1 MENVMATEE
10 ARARRDA
17 LLAHMGRDRVKEHHG
32 AGVLVRI
39 HGHPVVARGCLLPD
53 GTSTEARCVTVPG
66 ELPLGLQAGTEAGA
80 AAEDQA
86 QPQHV
91 RATVGAVPA
100 PIDPAG
106 YVWRRRL
113 PGDDPLT
120 RRGRVLVEPGV
131 ALRFVDE
138 PLAGEEPGWTLPDG
152 PSLERDLAASPEI
165 ARRVRSDVFA
175 QLLYAALCNTEWRR
189 GATGEPWSCSW
200 RMAGDVVAHLR
211 GVGSYLDWHCSGGE
225 GLVDEGVLAAI
236 EGLGWKLAREAGE
249 GTD

>member
-1 MENVMATEE
+1 M
-10 ARARRDA
+10 
-17 LLAHMGRDRVKEHHG
+17 
-32 AGVLVRI
+32 

-66 ELPLGLQAGTEAGA
+66 GLPLGPQAGMGARA

-86 QPQHV
+86 QPRHA
-91 RATVGAVPA
+91 RAAVGAAPA
-100 PIDPAG
+100 PIDPAAC
-106 YVWRRRL
+106 VWRRRL
-113 PGDDPLT
+113 PGGGPLT

-138 PLAGEEPGWTLPDG
+138 PLAGEGADWNLPDG

-189 GATGEPWSCSW
+189 GAMGEAWSCSW
-200 RMAGDVVAHLR
+200 RTAGDVVAHLR
-211 GVGSYLDWHCSGGE
+211 GVGSYLDWHCSDGE
-225 GLVDEGVLAAI
+225 GLVDEDVLAAI
-236 EGLGWKLAREAGE
+236 EELGWELVREAG
-249 GTD
+249 GGAG